1 MIRGI
6 YTATS
11 GMIAEEMKTN
21 TIANN
26 IANANTAGYKKDIHV
41 AREFKNELITRL
53 YDQNDGGKDRE
64 LGSMGF
70 GVITEANF
78 TNHSMGSMQLSD
90 NPLDVAIE
98 GEGYFSVQTEQGV
111 RYTRD
116 GSFKINAAQQLV
128 TSDGYLVRGQ
138 GGAPITVLER
148 GVIHIDP
155 DGNVYSDNQNV
166 GQLEMTNFANKI
178 KLTKEGANL
187 FRADEGANATPFNS
201 KIRQGLLEM
210 SNVNVVQEMV
220 NLITSFRAY
229 EINSKAVQTSDQLT
243 DKAVNQVPNL

>member
-11 GMIAEEMKTN
+11 GMIAEEMRTN

-26 IANANTAGYKKDIHV
+26 IANANTAGYKKDVHV
-41 AREFKNELITRL
+41 AKEFKNELITRL
-53 YDQNDGGKDRE
+53 YDQDDKGENRD

-78 TNHSMGSMQLSD
+78 TNHSMGSLQGSN
-90 NPLDVAIE
+90 NPLDLAIE
-98 GEGYFSVQTEQGV
+98 GEGYFSVQTGQGV

-128 TSDGYLVRGQ
+128 TSDGYIVRGQ

-148 GVIHIDP
+148 GAIHIDP

-166 GQLEMTNFANKI
+166 GQLELTNFENKVR
-178 KLTKEGANL
+178 LTKEGANL
-187 FRADEGANATPFNS
+187 FRADEGANATPTNT
-201 KIRQGLLEM
+201 KVRQGYLEM
-210 SNVNVVQEMV
+210 ANVNVVQEMV

-243 DKAVNQVPNL
+243 DKAVNQVPNI